1 MGLSPGLQTLGV
13 ISVRDH
19 VVGLEGLSNNKVSQ
33 GQKRKAFD
41 LGTHISEI
49 TEV

>member
-1 MGLSPGLQTLGV
+1 MAGKAYLTIKSP
-13 ISVRDH
+13 
-19 VVGLEGLSNNKVSQ
+19 Q